1 MKDEF
6 YRKEYD
12 SEGRKLPKQ
21 IMAAEVRTP
30 SIVVV
35 DHFYNDPD
43 EVRNWAIGECHFQE
57 PGTHGAVGY
66 RCEADRKFFTNA
78 KECIES
84 VMNGKVEEGTQE
96 GGWEYPTNGCFQWC
110 PSGTPIAYH
119 CDSQQYAGVLFL
131 TPNAPTNT
139 GTSLYK
145 HKATG
150 IDWMPQT
157 DEECW
162 KYFSCSWETL
172 HNAIFGKYSGEKGV
186 PDPNPPNNPK
196 KLLRTHESNYLDGT
210 QFEKTDEV
218 SNIYNRL
225 VIFDAKKIHAATNY
239 FGDNI
244 HDSRLF
250 QLFFF
255 NLKKDEDEL

>member
-1 MKDEF
+1 
-6 YRKEYD
+6 
-12 SEGRKLPKQ
+12 
-21 IMAAEVRTP
+21 
-30 SIVVV
+30 
-35 DHFYNDPD
+35 
-43 EVRNWAIGECHFQE
+43 
-57 PGTHGAVGY
+57 
-66 RCEADRKFFTNA
+66 
-78 KECIES
+78 
-84 VMNGKVEEGTQE
+84 
-96 GGWEYPTNGCFQWC
+96 
-110 PSGTPIAYH
+110 
-119 CDSQQYAGVLFL
+119 
-131 TPNAPTNT
+131 
-139 GTSLYK
+139 
-145 HKATG
+145 
-150 IDWMPQT
+150 MPQT